1 MPFPCQI
8 QHKMESPALQM
19 TCQQHPFSTSIFC
32 SWVSEISP
40 RDVPAPRLKAGEE
53 EEAGQGSQRRQS
65 SCRRKGGQAQLSP
78 RNSSLLTRQ
87 NNPSGEE
94 GTASPL
100 LGACQRQPLLLRK
113 RSDSGDGH
121 ARTHLHGLQKCQT
134 SPLRT
139 LDLCLHS
146 PKRPH

>member
-1 MPFPCQI
+1 MLEFLFPFFSMPFPCQI

-19 TCQQHPFSTSIFC
+19 PCQQHPFPTSIFC

-53 EEAGQGSQRRQS
+53 EGAGQGSQRRQS

-87 NNPSGEE
+87 NNPPGE
-94 GTASPL
+94 GTASLVP
-100 LGACQRQPLLLRK
+100 GACQRQPLLLRK
-113 RSDSGDGH
+113 RSDSGDGY
-121 ARTHLHGLQKCQT
+121 ARTHLHGLQKMPNKPT
-134 SPLRT
+134 ENP
-139 LDLCLHS
+139 
-146 PKRPH
+146 